1 MPQGAWRV
9 PARIV
14 FVCAVART
22 KPPGVTYSFIA
33 MPFCTQCGHQVTD
46 ADAFCANCGRAQG
59 VPPPFAARPVFHP
72 AGPQGD
78 PLAGLSPRTA
88 SILCYI
94 PTVGWI
100 AAVVVLAARKF
111 KTEHVVRFHAF
122 QGLYLFAA
130 WLVVQWVVH
139 PIIASMPE
147 HFVRADHI
155 LEGILLAVSI
165 FMIVKVSHGEAYVLP
180 IIGELAQKSAAE
192 Q

>member
-1 MPQGAWRV
+1 
-9 PARIV
+9 
-14 FVCAVART
+14 
-22 KPPGVTYSFIA
+22 

-46 ADAFCANCGRAQG
+46 GDLFCAQCGRRQVSASAPG
-59 VPPPFAARPVFHP
+59 ASRPPTSRPP
-72 AGPQGD
+72 GPVQD

-88 SILCYI
+88 SILCYV

-111 KTEHVVRFHAF
+111 RNDKIVRFHAF

-139 PIIASMPE
+139 PLMATMPDR
-147 HFVRADHI
+147 VIRVDRI
-155 LEGILLAVSI
+155 LEGLILAVSI
-165 FMIVKVSHGEAYVLP
+165 LMMVKASHDEPYVLP
-180 IIGELAQKSAAE
+180 IIGELAQKSASE